1 MFPMPANEPPA
12 PPPLLVEE
20 SDELFQRPSRGTWMM
35 IVALLIAK
43 IGGLIVIFAVDPSE
57 MAALFAFVSTW
68 IWFVV
73 LGVLL
78 GGPVS
83 YWWRLRRMR
92 RKRTALQRAEWMIDT
107 DDPSARRVRPT
118 GQDEGYFP
126 THL

>member
-1 MFPMPANEPPA
+1 MPSNEPPA

-20 SDELFQRPSRGTWMM
+20 SDELFQRPSRGTWLM
-35 IVALLIAK
+35 IGALLIVK
-43 IGGLIVIFAVDPSE
+43 IGGLIVIFAIDPSE

-78 GGPVS
+78 AGPVS

-92 RKRTALQRAEWMIDT
+92 RKRAALQRSEWMVETEDS
-107 DDPSARRVRPT
+107 PAKRLGPA
-118 GQDEGYFP
+118 GQDEGLFTSHP
-126 THL
+126 